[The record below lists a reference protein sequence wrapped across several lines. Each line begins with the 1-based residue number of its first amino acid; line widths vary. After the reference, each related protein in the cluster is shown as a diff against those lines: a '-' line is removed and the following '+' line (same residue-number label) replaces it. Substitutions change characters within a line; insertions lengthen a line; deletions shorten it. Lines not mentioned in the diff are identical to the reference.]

1 LTIFDAPLLFVGL
14 VLTADNGVICFFAG
28 FIPKRILVLANI
40 TFFMFPPLEEIA
52 NKRRLLGLKQ
62 SELAKLAGVSQ
73 SLIAKLESGK
83 IDSSYTKVKTIF
95 DVLERLEVKTKIQ
108 AGKMLQKEVVGIQ
121 KNEPV
126 SKAVQLMKNHGYS
139 QLPVFDGKQ
148 PVGSISEKAIL
159 RQILAGKDLDQI
171 SALPTEEVMEEAF
184 PQVDE
189 DAPISL
195 ISNLLQVYSAV
206 LVSKKGKV
214 VGIITKADLLRM
226 L

>member
-1 LTIFDAPLLFVGL
+1 MLPS
-14 VLTADNGVICFFAG
+14 
-28 FIPKRILVLANI
+28 
-40 TFFMFPPLEEIA
+40 LEEIA
-52 NKRRLLGLKQ
+52 QKRRLLGLNQ

-95 DVLERLEVKTKIQ
+95 EALERLEVKTKIQ
-108 AGKMLQKEVVGIQ
+108 AGKMLHKKIVGVQKSDPI
-121 KNEPV
+121 
-126 SKAVQLMKNHGYS
+126 SKVVQLMKSHGYS
-139 QLPVFDGKQ
+139 QLPVFDGNHS
-148 PVGSISEKAIL
+148 VGSISEKAIL
-159 RQILAGKDLDQI
+159 RQILIGKDLAQI
-171 SALPTEEVMEEAF
+171 SALPTEELMEEAF

-195 ISNLLQVYSAV
+195 ISSLLQVYSAI
-206 LVSKKGKV
+206 LVSKKGTV